1 MLIIHSYDDV
11 KPGLFHIASVLVGT
25 LYYNLLSRLS
35 LNAVDILFWS
45 VQQYGRNKTGPN
57 LLVVVAYVVPVD

>member
-1 MLIIHSYDDV
+1 MLIIQSYDDV
-11 KPGLFHIASVLVGT
+11 KPGLFQIASVLVGT

-45 VQQYGRNKTGPN
+45 VQQYGRK
-57 LLVVVAYVVPVD
+57 